1 MVIDRYQKKD
11 ILTAERSPVSNVP
24 TYTLD
29 ELSRL
34 NSSKGSIKKTILDK
48 SYVHKNVYSNDSL
61 IDTKISQI
69 FYETSNGTES
79 TYDIIL
85 TPEIDVRQGGGD
97 KGTYNIVYNF
107 LQPYSPELEIINIS
121 SDSTEIELKV
131 TEGDLNSLRELN
143 GYETVNKNNLV
154 LSFGNN
160 DLLTITDIQFSN
172 NNIGGELVRYPKHP
186 TSTYKGRGVTYFPS
200 ELDKDDNIWVE
211 VFKDTRKT
219 TGRVTRFTSII
230 TDRVTDSVTIPND
243 EIEFVQQRDANGSLV
258 FLSKTAQ
265 DFDRRYDIDADIEVE
280 DDIFDNVYYGT
291 EPFSKFKFYSPT
303 KDTPDVPLSVVVKLH
318 TPLPSRLETKVST
331 IQRQIRE
338 DYIERV
344 ISYPYAKQKTFENF
358 SSPNFKIDLGNY
370 GKSQGTDF
378 KTWNTLLDTNLS
390 TSQQIID
397 KYISGSFGGVDI
409 NVDYSN
415 FKNFTNYSSA
425 VERVNNLKY
434 KLELIESYDKRIS
447 TLNRVSGSTALTNI
461 SQSLI
466 RKGNVISGMDGWERW
481 SYKETTGSLYT
492 HYSASSYVVTPW
504 PHYSEYPK
512 KLYSVTSSQGIS
524 HYNGLID
531 SASIFDALND
541 ARLTKMIP
549 ASIVEDPLNSDYV
562 LFVDM
567 IGHHYDITWSYIK
580 ALTSLNNREEHPYDG
595 MPNEMLYDVAK
606 SMGWKLTHGKDRSD
620 LWKFAVG
627 TDKFGNPTQSGSL
640 ASKPDEQINYEVWR
654 RIVNNIPYLLKT
666 KGSARA
672 VKALISTYGIPQT
685 FLSIREY
692 GGPAI
697 EDKRHIWEHD
707 KFVYHLRMDTDN
719 YITVPWGKV
728 NDINPITYLNRDP
741 NPIDT
746 IELQFQQN
754 LIRTSSL
761 LQKGSD
767 FAVLLEP
774 TSRTSGKGNIHFYL
788 SGSGGYKSASISN
801 VPVFDSNMGT
811 LLVQRETSV
820 DDITSDNEYKLIY
833 RKNKKDRISV
843 SKSASI
849 SIDGSSESSYNAAW
863 TGSGTVT
870 LSNTLPTSNTPSIWA
885 DAEFM
890 SGSIQELRYWANP
903 LKDIVIDEHTLSR
916 ETYHGNSATS
926 SYFDLKFR
934 FTPDSN
940 LKTITNPDSHLSQHP
955 NQRITTLN
963 DDRPL
968 TASLFSFENDD
979 LLGVTEEYYT
989 KVPSAGANNIM
1000 NNKVRVESNRLTG
1013 ILSPEQKKEKSQYDS
1028 APVDSNEVGVYLSA
1042 TKMYNEDIYNHT
1054 GYFEI
1059 DDYIGNPD
1067 RREGFTEQNEELD
1080 YVRRQVFKKYS
1091 SKNLINSTI
1100 NILARYDMSVFEQI
1114 RQTMPARADYNSGIL
1129 IEPHILE
1136 RPKIKS
1142 KSNLSYTN
1150 PQYDAEIGVID
1161 KNVTSE
1167 YLTYNTTIVSGIQSQ
1182 SAKYIG
1188 YETTIVNSK
1197 QSQSAEYIGNS
1208 TTITT
1213 NHKNIAASK
1222 HDYTSSIDTSLIRN
1236 ITAQRDD
1243 LENVGNPQIKD
1254 MYSPST
1260 YRYTILNYSSSAD
1273 VGFGD
1278 NWTTG
1283 SNGYWNYSPT
1293 ASAVI
1298 NSKQSKYALKSVYF
1312 YSSSLSASM
1321 RLSYSSSLIP
1331 SQVSTDELPLSIHN
1345 LRYLGCKMTS
1355 DSLTTNSP
1363 DTPDG
1368 RPVIEV
1374 FQADPNVLIKTS
1386 QTGDEGNL
1394 DVDASTN
1401 LRILKLEDLKVNE
1414 SIRYERRQ
1422 EYEAAKR
1429 KFRKEIER
1437 LENIEGSRREQFDI
1451 RFEEQRLRF
1460 EMENQRRDEF
1470 DIINRPN
1477 IITGNTPPQPP
1488 LSDNPTFGDV

>member
-1 MVIDRYQKKD
+1 
-11 ILTAERSPVSNVP
+11 
-24 TYTLD
+24 
-29 ELSRL
+29 
-34 NSSKGSIKKTILDK
+34 
-48 SYVHKNVYSNDSL
+48 
-61 IDTKISQI
+61 
-69 FYETSNGTES
+69 
-79 TYDIIL
+79 
-85 TPEIDVRQGGGD
+85 
-97 KGTYNIVYNF
+97 
-107 LQPYSPELEIINIS
+107 
-121 SDSTEIELKV
+121 
-131 TEGDLNSLRELN
+131 
-143 GYETVNKNNLV
+143 
-154 LSFGNN
+154 
-160 DLLTITDIQFSN
+160 
-172 NNIGGELVRYPKHP
+172 
-186 TSTYKGRGVTYFPS
+186 
-200 ELDKDDNIWVE
+200 
-211 VFKDTRKT
+211 
-219 TGRVTRFTSII
+219 
-230 TDRVTDSVTIPND
+230 
-243 EIEFVQQRDANGSLV
+243 
-258 FLSKTAQ
+258 
-265 DFDRRYDIDADIEVE
+265 
-280 DDIFDNVYYGT
+280 
-291 EPFSKFKFYSPT
+291 
-303 KDTPDVPLSVVVKLH
+303 
-318 TPLPSRLETKVST
+318 
-331 IQRQIRE
+331 
-338 DYIERV
+338 
-344 ISYPYAKQKTFENF
+344 
-358 SSPNFKIDLGNY
+358 
-370 GKSQGTDF
+370 
-378 KTWNTLLDTNLS
+378 
-390 TSQQIID
+390 
-397 KYISGSFGGVDI
+397 
-409 NVDYSN
+409 
-415 FKNFTNYSSA
+415 
-425 VERVNNLKY
+425 
-434 KLELIESYDKRIS
+434 
-447 TLNRVSGSTALTNI
+447 
-461 SQSLI
+461 
-466 RKGNVISGMDGWERW
+466 
-481 SYKETTGSLYT
+481 
-492 HYSASSYVVTPW
+492 
-504 PHYSEYPK
+504 
-512 KLYSVTSSQGIS
+512 
-524 HYNGLID
+524 
-531 SASIFDALND
+531 
-541 ARLTKMIP
+541 
-549 ASIVEDPLNSDYV
+549 
-562 LFVDM
+562 
-567 IGHHYDITWSYIK
+567 
-580 ALTSLNNREEHPYDG
+580 
-595 MPNEMLYDVAK
+595 
-606 SMGWKLTHGKDRSD
+606 
-620 LWKFAVG
+620 
-627 TDKFGNPTQSGSL
+627 
-640 ASKPDEQINYEVWR
+640 
-654 RIVNNIPYLLKT
+654 
-666 KGSARA
+666 
-672 VKALISTYGIPQT
+672 
-685 FLSIREY
+685 
-692 GGPAI
+692 
-697 EDKRHIWEHD
+697 
-707 KFVYHLRMDTDN
+707 MDTDN
-719 YITVPWGKV
+719 YITVPWGKI

-820 DDITSDNEYKLIY
+820 DDISADNEYKLIY

-940 LKTITNPDSHLSQHP
+940 LKTINSTDSQLSQHP

-963 DDRPL
+963 DGRPL
-968 TASLFSFENDD
+968 TASLFSFESDD

-1150 PQYDAEIGVID
+1150 PQYATEIAVID

-1167 YLTYNTTIVSGIQSQ
+1167 YLTYETTIVDSKKSQ
-1182 SAKYIG
+1182 SAEYIG
-1188 YETTIVNSK
+1188 YETTI
-1197 QSQSAEYIGNS
+1197 
-1208 TTITT
+1208 TT
-1213 NHKNIAASK
+1213 NHRNIAASQ
-1222 HDYTSSIDTSLIRN
+1222 HLYTSSIDTSLIRN

-1293 ASAVI
+1293 ASVAI

-1312 YSSSLSASM
+1312 YSTALSASL
-1321 RLSYSSSLIP
+1321 RLSNSSSLVP
-1331 SQVSTDELPLSIHN
+1331 SETSTDELPLSIEN
-1345 LRYLGCKMTS
+1345 LKFLGCKMTS

-1374 FQADPNVLIKTS
+1374 FQADPNVLIYTS
-1386 QTGDEGNL
+1386 QTADEGNL

-1401 LRILKLEDLKVNE
+1401 LPTLKLEDLKVNE

-1422 EYEAAKR
+1422 EYQAAKR

-1437 LENIEGSRREQFDI
+1437 LKNIEGSRREQFDI
-1451 RFEEQRLRF
+1451 RFEEQQRRF
-1460 EMENQRRDEF
+1460 EMEQQRRDEF

-1477 IITGNTPPQPP
+1477 IITSNTPPQPP